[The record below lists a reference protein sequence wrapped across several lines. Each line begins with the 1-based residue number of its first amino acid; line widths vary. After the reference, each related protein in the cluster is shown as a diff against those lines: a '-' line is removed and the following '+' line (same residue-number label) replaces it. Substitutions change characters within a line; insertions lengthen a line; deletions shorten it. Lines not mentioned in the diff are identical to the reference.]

1 MQIFG
6 DLFAYIKYFYYLC
19 SDKRLFRSL
28 INNNSINQINVTI
41 MANGGSRG
49 LGSSGRK
56 PTSTTT
62 KRGNYG
68 GGGKISNK

>member
-1 MQIFG
+1 
-6 DLFAYIKYFYYLC
+6 
-19 SDKRLFRSL
+19 
-28 INNNSINQINVTI
+28 

-62 KRGNYG
+62 KRGSYG
-68 GGGKISNK
+68 NGGKISNK